1 MHFRIRGTVIA
12 LAACLPAGAARAGD
26 DGAAPLW
33 EGIGSIF
40 APLVGLSHDDK
51 AAIEYREHGKIV
63 VPKSMDLPQPS
74 ASPAVTGG
82 AWPVDQE
89 VQRKAIAKEQEKKKI
104 AGVGD
109 ARLRYTHPFP
119 NAPVTVGA
127 ADQPDGGTTDQAN
140 GGKAESSSPL
150 GNLNPLGWVGIGKST
165 QARSRTG
172 SGMVNGSAEGLPGA
186 RGCRRATAR
195 TVASAEWTGVE
206 LTASPVESNR
216 IGGPCRFGAWRTDE
230 KQLSCYQESPHLA
243 LLIGAS
249 NGAAARRS
257 RTGPLD

>member
-12 LAACLPAGAARAGD
+12 IAACLAAGAARAGD

-40 APLVGLSHDDK
+40 TPLVGLSHDDK

-63 VPKSMDLPQPS
+63 VPKEMDLPQPS
-74 ASPAVTGG
+74 ASPAVSGG

-89 VQRKAIAKEQEKKKI
+89 VRRKAIAKEQEKKKI
-104 AGVGD
+104 EGVGD

-140 GGKAESSSPL
+140 GGKAEVLLAARKSEPAGL
-150 GNLNPLGWVGIGKST
+150 GRHRQEH

-186 RGCRRATAR
+186 RG
-195 TVASAEWTGVE
+195 
-206 LTASPVESNR
+206 
-216 IGGPCRFGAWRTDE
+216 
-230 KQLSCYQESPHLA
+230 
-243 LLIGAS
+243 
-249 NGAAARRS
+249 
-257 RTGPLD
+257 

>member
-12 LAACLPAGAARAGD
+12 IAACLAAGAARAGD

-40 APLVGLSHDDK
+40 TPLVGLSHDDK

-63 VPKSMDLPQPS
+63 VPKEMDLPQPS
-74 ASPAVTGG
+74 ASPAVSGG

-89 VQRKAIAKEQEKKKI
+89 VRRKAIAKEQEKKKI
-104 AGVGD
+104 EGVGD

-165 QARSRTG
+165 KLGPEPDREWLTDPPKGYRAPAAETATG
-172 SGMVNGSAEGLPGA
+172 AQSPAPSG
-186 RGCRRATAR
+186 
-195 TVASAEWTGVE
+195 
-206 LTASPVESNR
+206 
-216 IGGPCRFGAWRTDE
+216 
-230 KQLSCYQESPHLA
+230 Q
-243 LLIGAS
+243 AS
-249 NGAAARRS
+249 N
-257 RTGPLD
+257 